1 VDAIAD
7 TPHSV
12 LECVAQ
18 ADESQRT
25 KRKPQNQIK
34 MNEIRINSTW
44 VALKDFSI
52 GIGSHSRNPNTTSL
66 WIPKGTLLKWDD
78 DSPSGNVWFRV
89 EIEGVK
95 HRGKIESG
103 RITNV
108 IKDGK
113 IELKNNGKDFVI
125 YSGEFLKKLLNH

>member
-1 VDAIAD
+1 M
-7 TPHSV
+7 
-12 LECVAQ
+12 
-18 ADESQRT
+18 
-25 KRKPQNQIK
+25 K
-34 MNEIRINSTW
+34 EIRMFSTW

-66 WIPKGTLLKWDD
+66 RIPKGTLLKWDE
-78 DSPSGNVWFRV
+78 DSPSGNVWFIV

-108 IKDGK
+108 IKSGK
-113 IELKNNGKDFVI
+113 IELKDNGKGFII
-125 YSGEFLKKLLNH
+125 YDGEFLKKLLTN

>member
-1 VDAIAD
+1 
-7 TPHSV
+7 
-12 LECVAQ
+12 
-18 ADESQRT
+18 
-25 KRKPQNQIK
+25 

-66 WIPKGTLLKWDD
+66 MIPKGTLLKWDS
-78 DSPSGNVWFRV
+78 DSASGNVWFRV

-103 RITNV
+103 CITNV
-108 IKDGK
+108 IRHGK
-113 IELKNNGKDFVI
+113 IELKDNGKDFVI
-125 YSGEFLKKLLNH
+125 YDGDYLKKLLTK

>member
-1 VDAIAD
+1 
-7 TPHSV
+7 
-12 LECVAQ
+12 
-18 ADESQRT
+18 
-25 KRKPQNQIK
+25 

-66 WIPKGTLLKWDD
+66 RIPKGTLLKWDD

-95 HRGKIESG
+95 HRGRVQSG

-113 IELKNNGKDFVI
+113 IGLKDNGKDFVI
-125 YSGEFLKKLLNH
+125 YDGDYLKKLLTHKI